1 MKLIVFCQKCGNEI
15 KDGAK
20 FCDKCGTAVNY
31 EQNIT
36 VDSANVGTPKPMDFN
51 KTNYAGTSFWCS
63 IAGIPLFCCGI
74 GLAMGIPATIFGA
87 LAIKN
92 KEADK
97 VKAYIGLVIGIIELI
112 FLCGFIYAMIR
123 DA

>member
-1 MKLIVFCQKCGNEI
+1 MFCQKCGNEI

-20 FCDKCGTAVNY
+20 FCDKCGTAVNC

-36 VDSANVGTPKPMDFN
+36 VDSANIGTPKPTDFN

-112 FLCGFIYAMIR
+112 LLCGFIHAMIR

>member
-1 MKLIVFCQKCGNEI
+1 MFCKNCGNEI
-15 KDGAK
+15 EKGK
-20 FCDKCGTAVNY
+20 FCPNCGTAVNS
-31 EQNIT
+31 EQNIAI
-36 VDSANVGTPKPMDFN
+36 DSANASQFESNSSEN

-74 GLAMGIPATIFGA
+74 GLVLGIPATIFGA

-97 VKAYIGLVIGIIELI
+97 AKAYIGLVVGIIELI
-112 FLCGFIYAMIR
+112 LLCVFILAMIR